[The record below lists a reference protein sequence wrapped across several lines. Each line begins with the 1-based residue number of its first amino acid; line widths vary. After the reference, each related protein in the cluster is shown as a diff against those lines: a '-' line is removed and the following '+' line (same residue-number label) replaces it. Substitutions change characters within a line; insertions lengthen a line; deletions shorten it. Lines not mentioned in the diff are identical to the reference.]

1 MRQKILSI
9 QSHVAYGYVGNR
21 AAVFPLQCMGYDVI
35 AVNTVQ
41 FSNHTG
47 YGAWTGEVCSA
58 EHIHDVLKGIHAHV
72 ETVDAVLSGYMGDA
86 EIGEAILD
94 AVNMFNAP
102 VYCCDPVMGDVGRD
116 FFVRPGIPEYM
127 KDRAVPSAKIITP
140 NQFELNY
147 LTGKDVR
154 SVEHAKEACQS
165 LHDQGVEMVLV
176 TSFEYEGLAEDQ
188 IAMFLSHADGGN
200 YITITQKYPLDPA
213 PNGAGDM
220 VAALFLGHYLAGTK
234 PQQALEATAQ
244 QTEYVFGLTHKA
256 SQRELDLIGGKSVFQ
271 K

>member
-1 MRQKILSI
+1 MRKKILSI

-47 YGAWTGEVCSA
+47 YGAWAGEVCSA
-58 EHIHDVLKGIHAHV
+58 QHIQDILEGIHERV
-72 ETVDAVLSGYMGDA
+72 EHVDAVLSGYMGDA
-86 EIGEAILD
+86 AIGAAILN
-94 AVNMFNAP
+94 AVDMFSAP

-116 FFVRPGIPEYM
+116 FFVRPGIPEFM

-140 NQFELNY
+140 NQFELNF
-147 LTGKDVR
+147 LTGKEVR
-154 SVEHAKEACQS
+154 SVDQAKAACQS

-188 IAMFLSHADGGN
+188 IAMFLSQANGTSHIAV
-200 YITITQKYPLDPA
+200 TQKFALDPA

-220 VAALFLGHYLAGTK
+220 VAALFLGHYLAGTESRL
-234 PQQALEATAQ
+234 ALEKTAQ

-256 SQRELDLIGGKSVFQ
+256 GQRELDLIGGKSVFQ
-271 K
+271 I